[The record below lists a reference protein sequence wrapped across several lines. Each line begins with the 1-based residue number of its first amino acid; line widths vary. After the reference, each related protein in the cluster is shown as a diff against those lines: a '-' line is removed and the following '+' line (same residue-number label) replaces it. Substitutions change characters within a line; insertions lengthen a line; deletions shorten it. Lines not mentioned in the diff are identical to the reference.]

1 MAGGDGRDR
10 NGQCLK
16 AVLTMEGEPAS
27 LPLKQ
32 VRRKARE
39 IALQV
44 LYQREVTQESLEVIW
59 RHFGEHYRPPQI
71 SLEYAWE
78 LVKGVT
84 ERQITIDLLIERYAS
99 GWRIERMSF
108 IDRNILRLAVYEM
121 LYVDDVPPKVS
132 INEAIELAKLYGAK
146 TSPAFVNGI
155 LDAIYHKEVKERK

>member
-1 MAGGDGRDR
+1 MAGETA
-10 NGQCLK
+10 L
-16 AVLTMEGEPAS
+16 LS
-27 LPLKQ
+27 LKQ
-32 VRRKARE
+32 IRRKARE

-44 LYQREVTQESLEVIW
+44 LYQREVTQEPLEVAW
-59 RHFGEHYRPPQI
+59 KYFCEHYHPLQV
-71 SLEYAWE
+71 SLDYAWE

-84 ERQITIDLLIERYAS
+84 AYQITIDLLIERYAS

-155 LDAIYHKEVKERK
+155 LDAIYHKEVEGKR